1 MRFGIV
7 EIINVTEL
15 CIIVSINVAKDLRG
29 NRTRKELEGEN
40 MSDRETKESYWKHC
54 PLGGKLVQCAYC
66 QIILFI
72 FVYLMT

>member
-40 MSDRETKESYWKHC
+40 MSDRETKESY
-54 PLGGKLVQCAYC
+54 
-66 QIILFI
+66 
-72 FVYLMT
+72 